1 MKYWFISAV
10 LAVSL
15 LPAFVWSLDPKSMP
29 EAEKQAVVSQCHDIR
44 RNLQSIKHIDTLT
57 RVNRGTATTNLVT
70 LMSAFNSRAASNTF
84 NIPPL
89 VTATK
94 NVQDLRREFGDDYT
108 LYETALRD
116 LIAIDCTTE
125 PVAFYEQLV
134 EVRAKR
140 TLLNTTIKEI
150 ESQLDI
156 FQTNTDEVLTK
167 IKDR

>member
-1 MKYWFISAV
+1 MKFWLLSAV

-15 LPAFVWSLDPKSMP
+15 IPTFAGSIDPKSMT
-29 EAEKQAVVSQCHDIR
+29 EAEKQAVVSQCHDMR

-108 LYETALRD
+108 QYETALRD

-140 TLLNTTIKEI
+140 ALLNTTIKEI
-150 ESQLDI
+150 ESQLDT
-156 FQTNTDEVLTK
+156 FQMNTDEVLNK
-167 IKDR
+167 IKER